1 MKKTEKRKRKRAP
14 SRWWLTFLFTLCV
27 FCILLLTMIVVGSGL
42 YLLYRTGVLSPLMRE
57 RSFFPVTLLVFILA
71 SVAVG
76 TLLSL
81 LLSRVSLRPV
91 HILMDG
97 MERLARGDY
106 GARIDLGEFPAGK
119 SLAESFNLLAG
130 ELENTEMLRS
140 DFINGF
146 SHEFKTPIV
155 SILGFARLLNRG
167 GVPEEQRAE
176 YLEIIEE
183 ESARLAAMATNVL
196 NMTKIENQNILTG
209 VTEFN
214 LSEQLRTCV
223 LLLEKKWE
231 GKGIRVSADFDE
243 HMAEGNE
250 ELLKQVWINILDNAV
265 KFTPEGGEISLSIRE
280 GEGRISVE
288 IRNTGSQLSPED
300 RRRMFRKFY
309 QGDASRKTE
318 GNGLGLS
325 IAQKVVELHR
335 GRIAAESGDGGTT
348 FTVELPAP
356 R

>member
-1 MKKTEKRKRKRAP
+1 MEVGRDEKNGKTEEEAGAVQMVAD
-14 SRWWLTFLFTLCV
+14 LFV
-27 FCILLLTMIVVGSGL
+27 HPV
-42 YLLYRTGVLSPLMRE
+42 RVL
-57 RSFFPVTLLVFILA
+57 
-71 SVAVG
+71 
-76 TLLSL
+76 
-81 LLSRVSLRPV
+81 
-91 HILMDG
+91 H
-97 MERLARGDY
+97 
-106 GARIDLGEFPAGK
+106 PA
-119 SLAESFNLLAG
+119 AHH
-130 ELENTEMLRS
+130 
-140 DFINGF
+140 D
-146 SHEFKTPIV
+146 
-155 SILGFARLLNRG
+155 RG
-167 GVPEEQRAE
+167 GERAVPA
-176 YLEIIEE
+176 
-183 ESARLAAMATNVL
+183 VPH
-196 NMTKIENQNILTG
+196 G
-209 VTEFN
+209 GPVPP
-214 LSEQLRTCV
+214 
-223 LLLEKKWE
+223 

-300 RRRMFRKFY
+300 RSRMFRKFY
-309 QGDASRKTE
+309 QGDASHKTE